1 MKKVFLIIL
10 FLIPIIAYAGGF
22 WTGIPDHTNL
32 SGGTGSNTHA
42 QIDTHVA
49 STSNPHS
56 VDQSDI
62 QTGFVEEISG
72 HIETADDKDY
82 KLVQKAQYAR
92 QITSIALICTTG
104 AASIALE
111 IDSSDITTCTGMA
124 ANAATEIEVTC
135 DTGSSNDLGSGET
148 LDLEISNNASCEDF
162 AFTVKTTRD

>member
-1 MKKVFLIIL
+1 MKFNLLL
-10 FLIPIIAYAGGF
+10 FLVLIPFVAHAGGY

-32 SGGTGSNTHA
+32 SGGTGTNTHA
-42 QIDTHVA
+42 QLDTHVA
-49 STSNPHS
+49 STANPHS

-92 QITSIALICTTG
+92 QVTSIALICTTG
-104 AASIALE
+104 AASVALE
-111 IDSSDITTCTGMA
+111 VDSTNITTCENIA
-124 ANAATEIEVTC
+124 ANAGVETEVTC
-135 DTGSSNDLGSGET
+135 DTGATNDLAAGET